1 MGHPVDEHIYFLK
14 WLEIQNPFCIIVLR
28 LVLLYHKMCEME
40 KKSILK
46 MYLKEHFI
54 STTVH
59 DIYPW
64 DSTWRIVKVRLF
76 LEYQLY
82 NFWARGGA
90 VSAECSLGLG
100 KMSLNLLEREIPATT
115 SLNIVRAFHHPF
127 SPCNGTRPS
136 CWAEHPRADPCFAAS
151 RYRGAKFP
159 EIIN

>member
-1 MGHPVDEHIYFLK
+1 
-14 WLEIQNPFCIIVLR
+14 
-28 LVLLYHKMCEME
+28 
-40 KKSILK
+40 
-46 MYLKEHFI
+46 MYLKKHFI
-54 STTVH
+54 SISTSVH

-64 DSTWRIVKVRLF
+64 DSTRRIVKVRLF

-127 SPCNGTRPS
+127 SPCNGTRLS
-136 CWAEHPRADPCFAAS
+136 RWAEHPRAGPCFAAS
-151 RYRGAKFP
+151 WYRGGKIPRNYNLGQNTCCRLGSCSPRHGVLPLVVGVCGIFLVA
-159 EIIN
+159 IRD